1 MSSGIRSGSQH
12 LKNSRPSFGSQ
23 VSDSFLRRHRLKYL
37 GLILQRYGL
46 VEGTPDNETPSLFL
60 YMFVVPDPSF
70 ILKAMATGALNLDS
84 VISHRLP
91 AARMKEAY
99 ELAKSH
105 DKSLMAAVF
114 DWRVK

>member
-1 MSSGIRSGSQH
+1 
-12 LKNSRPSFGSQ
+12 
-23 VSDSFLRRHRLKYL
+23 
-37 GLILQRYGL
+37 
-46 VEGTPDNETPSLFL
+46 
-60 YMFVVPDPSF
+60 
-70 ILKAMATGALNLDS
+70 MATGALNLDS